1 MAVIPRLLGLS
12 PGDHGCG
19 RTLTWLAQGAAHG
32 GLTAL
37 VLREPHLSRPA
48 YVELARRLSPLF
60 GSGLILHASHPDAI
74 DVAEASGWG
83 LHAPGNVEWS
93 GLRKRVQGLLGMSC
107 HSAEELANAASA
119 GADYATLSPV
129 FPPLSKPSNARPT
142 LGPDQLRTVLET
154 ATLPVF
160 ALGGVAEET
169 AALAAKSGAHGI
181 ASMGHLFPEE
191 ADADLTEDRAA
202 GLLSAFLGGR

>member
-1 MAVIPRLLGLS
+1 MALIPPLLGLS

-60 GSGLILHASHPDAI
+60 GSGLILHASHPAAI

-93 GLRKRVQGLLGMSC
+93 GLRDRIQGLLGMSC
-107 HSAEELANAASA
+107 HSAEELENAASA
-119 GADYATLSPV
+119 GANYATISPV
-129 FPPLSKPSNARPT
+129 FPPFSKPSDARQP
-142 LGPDQLRTVLET
+142 LGADRLRAIIDS

-160 ALGGVAEET
+160 ALGGIDQDT
-169 AALAAKSGAHGI
+169 AALAAQSGAHGV

-191 ADADLTEDRAA
+191 ADADLTETRAA

>member
-1 MAVIPRLLGLS
+1 MALIPPLLGLS

-19 RTLTWLAQGAAHG
+19 RTLTWLVQGAVHG

-60 GSGLILHASHPDAI
+60 ENGLILHASHPDAI

-83 LHAPGNVEWS
+83 LHAPGKVEWS
-93 GLRKRVQGLLGMSC
+93 GLRGRIQGLLGMSC
-107 HSAEELANAASA
+107 HSAEDLQNAAAA

-129 FPPLSKPSNARPT
+129 FPPFSKPSDARPT
-142 LGPDQLRTVLET
+142 LGPDQLRTMVDGSP
-154 ATLPVF
+154 LPVF
-160 ALGGVAEET
+160 ALGGISVET
-169 AALAAKSGAHGI
+169 AAIAAQSGVHGI

-191 ADADLTEDRAA
+191 ADADLTEERAA
-202 GLLSAFLGGR
+202 NLISAFLSGR